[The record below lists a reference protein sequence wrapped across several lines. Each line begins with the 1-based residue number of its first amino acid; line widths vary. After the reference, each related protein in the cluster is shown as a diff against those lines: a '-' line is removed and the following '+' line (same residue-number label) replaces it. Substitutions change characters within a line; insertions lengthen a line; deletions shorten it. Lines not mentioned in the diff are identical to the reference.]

1 MPDFEKQW
9 RVMLFDT
16 KYFELEI
23 GNFVFIRA
31 PLLGSVYIGP
41 DSGCGYLVRSRPH
54 EFDAMRRDYIERTRE
69 ALRARRNPTKWR
81 Q

>member
-1 MPDFEKQW
+1 MPDFVKQW

-23 GNFVFIRA
+23 DNFVFIRA

-41 DSGCGYLVRSRPH
+41 DSGCGYLVRSRPN
-54 EFDAMRRDYIERTRE
+54 ELDAMRRDYIERTRQT
-69 ALRARRNPTKWR
+69 LRARHNRSK
-81 Q
+81 

>member
-1 MPDFEKQW
+1 MPDFVKQW

-16 KYFELEI
+16 KFFELEI

-41 DSGCGYLVRSRPH
+41 DSGCGYLVRSRPN
-54 EFDAMRRDYIERTRE
+54 ELDAMRRDYIERTRQT
-69 ALRARRNPTKWR
+69 LRSDNNRSK
-81 Q
+81 

>member
-1 MPDFEKQW
+1 MPDFVKQW

-23 GNFVFIRA
+23 GNCVFIRV

-41 DSGCGYLVRSRPH
+41 DSGCGHLVRSRPN
-54 EFDAMRRDYIERTRE
+54 ELDTMRSDYIERTRE
-69 ALRARRNPTKWR
+69 TLRAPRNRTK
-81 Q
+81 